1 MDEINFD
8 CLCELAARTGRAR
21 AALIT
26 RLHRDAGTLE
36 VLGRFGTV
44 KTFEPEFEL
53 PLLDPATKPMIAI
66 QDIAKEPAFAGHP
79 ITKTVPTI
87 HSLIAAILDNHG
99 TSGRTSLKLLNPDTS
114 IFDDLEAF
122 ASLSKLISV
131 YQLLF
136 HYMELAGA
144 DPVRTLHPLVKE
156 GGFHESAGADV
167 GPAAKFL
174 LDTLFHRLSLR
185 SRSAATFVSLRTWR
199 KSIKAHQIAAFV
211 AVKQNPPEGFLSA
224 VADEIVAAAR
234 HLYGDHTIKTVVPI
248 PGGSSGLGESFSVQ
262 LARQIAKKLDCPCIQ
277 ALAGTPAEGG
287 SSHPK
292 KSSRLKPYQVVEPVT
307 GITLIVDDVV
317 TSGRH
322 FELAQMALR
331 ATGATCFAVAWI
343 GA

>member
-8 CLCELAARTGRAR
+8 GLCELAARTGRAR

-26 RLHRDAGTLE
+26 RVDRDVGTLE
-36 VLGRFGTV
+36 VLGRYGTV
-44 KTFEPEFEL
+44 RTFEPEFDL
-53 PLLDPATKPMIAI
+53 PLLDPVSKPMIAI
-66 QDIAKEPAFAGHP
+66 QDVAREVAFVGHP

-87 HSLIAAILDNHG
+87 HSLIAAILSNHG
-99 TSGRTSLKLLNPDTS
+99 TSERTTLKLLNPDIG

-122 ASLSKLISV
+122 ASLSKLIAV

-136 HYMELAGA
+136 HYMELAGI
-144 DPVRTLHPLVKE
+144 DPVRSLHPFVRE
-156 GGFHESAGADV
+156 DGFRESAAADV

-211 AVKQNPPEGFLSA
+211 AVKEAPPPGFLSS
-224 VADEIVAAAR
+224 VATEVVTAAR
-234 HLYGDHTIKTVVPI
+234 HLYGEQTIKTVVPI
-248 PGGSSGLGESFSVQ
+248 PGGSSGLGESFSVL
-262 LARQIAKKLDCPCIQ
+262 LARQVARKLDCPCIE
-277 ALAGTPAEGG
+277 ALSGSKTEGG
-287 SSHPK
+287 ASHPR
-292 KSSRLKPYQVVEPVT
+292 KSSRLKPYKIVQPVS

-331 ATGATCFAVAWI
+331 ASGATCFAIAWI

>member
-1 MDEINFD
+1 MDEIDFD

-26 RLHRDAGTLE
+26 RIGESGALD

-53 PLLDPATKPMIAI
+53 PMLDPVTKPIIAV

-87 HSLIAAILDNHG
+87 HSVIAAIL
-99 TSGRTSLKLLNPDTS
+99 SSQGRAGRISLKLLNPDHS

-131 YQLLF
+131 YQLLL
-136 HYMELAGA
+136 HYVDLARLDAGHSL
-144 DPVRTLHPLVKE
+144 RPLNE
-156 GGFHESAGADV
+156 NRGFQETAGVDV
-167 GPAAKFL
+167 GPAARFL

-185 SRSAATFVSLRTWR
+185 SRNAATFVSLRTWR
-199 KSIKAHQIAAFV
+199 KSIKTHQMAAFV
-211 AVKQNPPEGFLSA
+211 AVKQNPPEGFLST
-224 VADEIVAAAR
+224 VADEIVAAAK
-234 HLYGDHTIKTVVPI
+234 HLYGEQTIKIVVPI
-248 PGGSSGLGESFSVQ
+248 PGGSSRAGESFSVL
-262 LARQIAKKLDCPCIQ
+262 LAQQVARKLDCPCIQ
-277 ALAGTPAEGG
+277 ALAGSHAEGG
-287 SSHPK
+287 KSHPK
-292 KSSRLKPYQVVEPVT
+292 KSSRLKPYQVVKPVT

-322 FELAQMALR
+322 FELAKMALR
-331 ATGATCFAVAWI
+331 ASGATCFAVAWI